1 MSSNQPNSKPDLY
14 VVARIISVLKDKRI
28 VKRTELATLT
38 GVAYDRLAKYV
49 DWMSQEGLLNID
61 SEGNITL
68 TEHGIETYNRLV
80 KWILQYVGKLKFPR
94 F

>member
-14 VVARIISVLKDKRI
+14 VVGRIISVLKEKGGT
-28 VKRTELATLT
+28 KRTELATLT
-38 GVAYDRLAKYV
+38 GVAYDRLSKYV
-49 DWMSQEGLLNID
+49 EWMSQEDLLKID
-61 SEGNITL
+61 DDGNITL
-68 TEHGIETYNRLV
+68 TKLGIETYEKLV

>member
-14 VVARIISVLKDKRI
+14 VVARVISVLKEKGNM
-28 VKRTELATLT
+28 KRTELATAT
-38 GVAYDRLAKYV
+38 GVAYDRLSKYV
-49 DWMSQEGLLNID
+49 DWMTQEGLLKID
-61 SEGNITL
+61 AEGNISL
-68 TEHGIETYNRLV
+68 TKLGSETYDRLV